1 MPRFIFITKTE
12 QTYNFGRENIFITN
26 IIHKNEI
33 EQDLIK
39 KIQKELWEIDCY
51 YNERVLYNGKSEN
64 NLLNDENST
73 NISINIL
80 ITGISRSGK
89 STFINIINNSLISL
103 ENEDKSSTTKK
114 VSEYDIFL
122 DKKSKNG
129 SLKFIDTPGFNS
141 EFQSKDKLDLKQ
153 INKNILDLINDYKNK
168 NSFDKIHFV
177 LFFFNEGSCFSGIE
191 EILKSFANE
200 NYYVLFIINRVPYDE
215 KKPREIKS
223 IKKFLK
229 NNDLKKL
236 AIEENIITCNII
248 HRNENAKGYGIN
260 KIFKRIY
267 NILKEKNNF
276 YFNDNLLNDMKKCNN
291 NMIEIIDNPN
301 QQNEFEKYL
310 SESIKYKKQL
320 SEMNELFD
328 NYIGEEKRIEKGK
341 MIAEAEIKKKKRYG
355 ILCATMPIPYI
366 DLMFV
371 PFFQAKLIKDIIKGF
386 DISIFELDLEQ
397 FIRFLFI
404 GGGREGVHIAINKCM
419 KKNI

>member
-168 NSFDKIHFV
+168 NSFCFI
-177 LFFFNEGSCFSGIE
+177 FF
-191 EILKSFANE
+191 
-200 NYYVLFIINRVPYDE
+200 
-215 KKPREIKS
+215 
-223 IKKFLK
+223 
-229 NNDLKKL
+229 
-236 AIEENIITCNII
+236 
-248 HRNENAKGYGIN
+248 
-260 KIFKRIY
+260 
-267 NILKEKNNF
+267 
-276 YFNDNLLNDMKKCNN
+276 
-291 NMIEIIDNPN
+291 
-301 QQNEFEKYL
+301 
-310 SESIKYKKQL
+310 
-320 SEMNELFD
+320 
-328 NYIGEEKRIEKGK
+328 
-341 MIAEAEIKKKKRYG
+341 
-355 ILCATMPIPYI
+355 
-366 DLMFV
+366 
-371 PFFQAKLIKDIIKGF
+371 
-386 DISIFELDLEQ
+386 
-397 FIRFLFI
+397 
-404 GGGREGVHIAINKCM
+404 
-419 KKNI
+419 

>member
-1 MPRFIFITKTE
+1 M
-12 QTYNFGRENIFITN
+12 
-26 IIHKNEI
+26 
-33 EQDLIK
+33 
-39 KIQKELWEIDCY
+39 WEIDCY

-341 MIAEAEIKKKKRYG
+341 MIAEAEIKKKKDMVYYVQLCQYH
-355 ILCATMPIPYI
+355 ILI
-366 DLMFV
+366 
-371 PFFQAKLIKDIIKGF
+371 
-386 DISIFELDLEQ
+386 
-397 FIRFLFI
+397 
-404 GGGREGVHIAINKCM
+404 
-419 KKNI
+419 